1 VVVVGGGFGGLH
13 TARALRAAPVQ
24 VTLIDRNNYHLFQPL
39 TYQVAT
45 GSLSSHEI
53 GKPLRAIFRGDPNVR
68 VLLAGHRSVDRARGG
83 RARIRRSGAGEL
95 AGRPPDLPDR
105 LREPGTVLVRW
116 GYNSLTHG
124 RPARRI
130 IRAPKPAGDGGGTS
144 RPPIGAC
151 ERAND

>member
-1 VVVVGGGFGGLH
+1 MASARVIGGRRPLHAADSRPAGSSLHRVVVVGGGFGGLH

-68 VLLAGHRSVDRARGG
+68 VLLAGHRSVDR
-83 RARIRRSGAGEL
+83 
-95 AGRPPDLPDR
+95 
-105 LREPGTVLVRW
+105 V
-116 GYNSLTHG
+116 
-124 RPARRI
+124 
-130 IRAPKPAGDGGGTS
+130 
-144 RPPIGAC
+144 
-151 ERAND
+151 